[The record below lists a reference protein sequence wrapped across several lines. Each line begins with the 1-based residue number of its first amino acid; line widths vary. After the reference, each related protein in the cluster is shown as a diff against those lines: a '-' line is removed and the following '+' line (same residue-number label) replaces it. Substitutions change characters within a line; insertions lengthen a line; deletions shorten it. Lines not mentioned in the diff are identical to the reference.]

1 MTINTRQQKIV
12 LLYALLSSWSV
23 IRLGSDFSAAI
34 LSSFPQEKKK
44 TTSESVVFPKSQVR
58 YGSSPPCS
66 DTAILKPLARDVKQ
80 SLSKEGR

>member
-44 TTSESVVFPKSQVR
+44 TSESVVFPKSQVR